1 MNYKIE
7 TKNNIRYITIPKLT
21 DLGLKHC
28 FTTSDMDIGLKTNGS
43 VESIKENMKLIYKF
57 LEIEPLVLYNGYQ
70 THSGNIAIINDSNQG
85 IESDF
90 GRYFPETDGLV
101 TDKENIAL
109 ITRFADCT
117 PIILYDPV
125 KRVHANIHSGWKGTL
140 QRISANGIKTMMEN
154 YNSNPEDIISIIG
167 PTIGKDEFEVDYEV
181 KDLFEKEF
189 GYMKNIIRS
198 KNNIKSLID
207 LKKINQSILL
217 ENGILE
223 ANIIIIDLQT
233 MSNEMLHSFRRDK
246 ERFGLMGV
254 VTIL

>member
-43 VESIKENMKLIYKF
+43 VESIKENIKSIYKF
-57 LEIEPLVLYNGYQ
+57 LEIEPFVLYNGYQ
-70 THSGNIAIINDSNQG
+70 THSGNIAIINDTNQG
-85 IESDF
+85 LESDF